1 MLKTYAHYLGIILC
15 LLFIQT
21 SPLLPLGNYGIRPD
35 LLLLF
40 VLCAS
45 IALPAISGS
54 CFVFMLGYFFE
65 ALSGA
70 PNGFFISSYLLVFA
84 SIKILRRFFN
94 FNTLLEFFTLFL
106 VCLTVKYAAFC
117 FFLFFIYEHHH
128 AFIVRTV
135 FGETIFTI
143 LLFPL
148 CFPLLR
154 YYCNL
159 QPTTTRTHGS

>member
-1 MLKTYAHYLGIILC
+1 MLKTYTQYLGIILC

-40 VLCAS
+40 VLCVS
-45 IALPAISGS
+45 LTLPAIPGS

-84 SIKILRRFFN
+84 IIKILRRFFN
-94 FNTLLEFFTLFL
+94 FNTLLEFFALFL
-106 VCLTVKYAAFC
+106 VCLAVKFLAFS
-117 FFLFFIYEHHH
+117 FFLLFIFEHHH
-128 AFIVRTV
+128 AFMVRTV

-154 YYCNL
+154 HYCNP
-159 QPTTTRTHGS
+159 QPTTQTHGS